1 MNIDSSRA
9 LHIMESSLS
18 LSLSSFTSSIYVNKS
33 ISCKLQVANVINR
46 HGNMEF

>member
-9 LHIMESSLS
+9 LHIMESS